1 VNALVYSS
9 SLAAAFFGGV
19 LALFAPCCVVSLL
32 PNFVAIS
39 IRRGLRRLPFT
50 SIVFAAGVA
59 TVLLPIV
66 LGVGALGQLLASFH
80 TGIFFAVGGFLILLG
95 LFTLSGR
102 NLVLPTPA
110 MSSASSAGGVYSIG
124 LVSGVAS
131 SCCAPVVVGVVAMSA
146 LAGSTVGALGLGLT
160 YVFGMVFP
168 LFIAAILWER
178 MKVSDRIQRL
188 RRVPRLRIAGRG
200 VTWNDA
206 VAGAMFVVVGTVSMV
221 LAATGQA
228 SFTPGPLAAWDRW
241 TTGRAADVAIALGS
255 LPVWLQATGLTA
267 LAIATV
273 LGVNKAWRSSQTKPA
288 TNLAGL
294 EAPVRTK
301 GGLSR

>member
-1 VNALVYSS
+1 M
-9 SLAAAFFGGV
+9 

-39 IRRGLRRLPFT
+39 IKRGLRRLPFT
-50 SIVFAAGVA
+50 TVVFAAGVA

-66 LGVGALGQLLASFH
+66 LGIGALGQLLASFH
-80 TGIFFAVGGFLILLG
+80 TAIFFAVGGFLILLG

-102 NLVLPTPA
+102 SVMLPMPA

-146 LAGSTVGALGLGLT
+146 LAGSTAGALGLGLA

-168 LFIAAILWER
+168 LFIAAILWQR
-178 MKVSDRIQRL
+178 MRLGERIQWL
-188 RRVPRLRIAGRG
+188 RRAPRLRIAGRR
-200 VTWNDA
+200 VTWTDA
-206 VAGAMFVVVGTVSMV
+206 VAGAMFIFVGAVSVV

-241 TTGRAADVAIALGS
+241 TTARVADLAIALGG
-255 LPVWLQATGLTA
+255 LPVWLQAAGLMA

-273 LGVNKAWRSSQTKPA
+273 LGLNKAWRSSQTKLA
-288 TNLAGL
+288 TNPPGL
-294 EAPVRTK
+294 ETPVRTK

>member
-9 SLAAAFFGGV
+9 SLAAAFLGGM

-50 SIVFAAGVA
+50 TVVFAAGVA

-66 LGVGALGQLLASFH
+66 LGIGALGQLLASFH
-80 TGIFFAVGGFLILLG
+80 TAIFFAVGGFLILLG

-102 NLVLPTPA
+102 NLMLPTPA

-146 LAGSTVGALGLGLT
+146 LAGSTIGALGLGLA

-168 LFIAAILWER
+168 LFISAILW
-178 MKVSDRIQRL
+178 QRL
-188 RRVPRLRIAGRG
+188 RLGERIQLLRRMPRLLIAGRR
-200 VTWNDA
+200 VSWNDA
-206 VAGAMFVVVGTVSMV
+206 VAGAMFIVIGVVSVV
-221 LAATGQA
+221 LATTGQA

-241 TTGRAADVAIALGS
+241 TTGRVADVAIALGG
-255 LPVWLQATGLTA
+255 LPVWLQAAGLTA
-267 LAIATV
+267 LAIATL
-273 LGVNKAWRSSQTKPA
+273 LGVNKAWRSSQTKLA

-294 EAPVRTK
+294 EPPVRTK

>member
-1 VNALVYSS
+1 MNALVYSS
-9 SLAAAFFGGV
+9 SLAAAFLGGM

-50 SIVFAAGVA
+50 TVVFAAGVA

-80 TGIFFAVGGFLILLG
+80 TAILFAVGGFLILLG
-95 LFTLSGR
+95 LLTLSGR
-102 NLVLPTPA
+102 NLMLPTPA
-110 MSSASSAGGVYSIG
+110 MSSTSSAGGVYSIG

-146 LAGSTVGALGLGLT
+146 LAGSTVGALGLGLA

-168 LFIAAILWER
+168 LFISAILWQRMRLGER
-178 MKVSDRIQRL
+178 MHLL
-188 RRVPRLRIAGRG
+188 RRMPRLRLAGRH
-200 VTWNDA
+200 VAWNDA
-206 VAGAMFVVVGTVSMV
+206 VAGAMFIVIGTVSVV

-228 SFTPGPLAAWDRW
+228 SFAPRPLGAWDSW
-241 TTGRAADVAIALGS
+241 ATGRVANLAIALGG
-255 LPVWLQATGLTA
+255 LPVWLQAAGLTA
-267 LAIATV
+267 LLIATV
-273 LGVNKAWRSSQTKPA
+273 LGINKAWSTSQTKPA
-288 TNLAGL
+288 ANPPRL
-294 EAPVRTK
+294 EPPIRTK

>member
-1 VNALVYSS
+1 MNALVYSS
-9 SLAAAFFGGV
+9 SLAAAFLGGM

-50 SIVFAAGVA
+50 TVVFAAGVA

-66 LGVGALGQLLASFH
+66 LGIGALGQLLGSFH
-80 TGIFFAVGGFLILLG
+80 SAIFFAVGGFLILLG

-102 NLVLPTPA
+102 NLMLPTPA
-110 MSSASSAGGVYSIG
+110 MSSVSSAGGVYSIG

-146 LAGSTVGALGLGLT
+146 LAGSTFGALGLGLA

-168 LFIAAILWER
+168 LFIATILWQRMRLGER
-178 MKVSDRIQRL
+178 MQML
-188 RRVPRLRIAGRG
+188 RRIPRLRLGGRD
-200 VTWNDA
+200 VSWNDA
-206 VAGAMFVVVGTVSMV
+206 VAGGMFILIGTVSV
-221 LAATGQA
+221 ALAATGQA
-228 SFTPGPLAAWDRW
+228 SFAPRPLGAWDRW
-241 TTGRAADVAIALGS
+241 ATGRVADLAVVLGG
-255 LPVWLQATGLTA
+255 LPMWLQAAGLLA
-267 LAIATV
+267 VAIATV
-273 LGVNKAWRSSQTKPA
+273 WGISRAWRSSQAMLA
-288 TNLAGL
+288 TNLPGL
-294 EAPVRTK
+294 EQAIRTK

>member
-1 VNALVYSS
+1 MNALIYSS
-9 SLAAAFFGGV
+9 SLAAAFLGGM

-50 SIVFAAGVA
+50 TVVFAAGVA

-80 TGIFFAVGGFLILLG
+80 TAIFFAVGGFLILLG
-95 LFTLSGR
+95 LFTLSGH
-102 NLVLPTPA
+102 NLMLPTPA

-146 LAGSTVGALGLGLT
+146 LAGSTVGALGLGLA

-168 LFIAAILWER
+168 LFIAAILWQR
-178 MKVSDRIQRL
+178 MKLSERIQLL
-188 RRVPRLRIAGRG
+188 RRMPRLRIAGRY

-206 VAGAMFVVVGTVSMV
+206 VAGAMFVVVGTVSV
-221 LAATGQA
+221 ALAATGQA

-241 TTGRAADVAIALGS
+241 TTGRVADVAIALGG
-255 LPVWLQATGLTA
+255 LPVWLQAAGLTA
-267 LAIATV
+267 LVIATV

-288 TNLAGL
+288 TNLPEL
-294 EAPVRTK
+294 EPRIRPK